1 MKKEKKDFQRTIRM
15 TQTTKKILL
24 DQPGNGLN
32 EQFQNL
38 VYKAH
43 LQEKE
48 LNQRIKE
55 KEAYLK
61 KVQQDIYNANATLT
75 KLEKVKQHINQ
86 ILAI

>member
-1 MKKEKKDFQRTIRM
+1 M
-15 TQTTKKILL
+15 TQTTKNILL

-43 LQEKE
+43 LKEKE
-48 LNQRIKE
+48 LDQRIKE
-55 KEAYLK
+55 KEAYLEK
-61 KVQQDIYNANATLT
+61 LQQDIYNANSTLT
-75 KLEKVKQHINQ
+75 KVEEVKHHIKQ